1 MNPVAIIFSLVLLA
15 AFVGWALSWLRDRS
29 TLSDADRNPS
39 VMSDTWI
46 TSMRRAR

>member
-1 MNPVAIIFSLVLLA
+1 VSSGAFVFSLVMLA
-15 AFVGWALSWLRDRS
+15 AFAGWALSWLRDRS

-39 VMSDTWI
+39 VMSDKWV